1 MQRVCIHR
9 VSLANQM
16 CHDRGSLGQPAPSA
30 KAGRLSPGRRLRDLS
45 LPRRA
50 CEDGARGRWGTQSE
64 LGTWNLELGTEHDLR
79 RQMQKAVTLRARNQ
93 AGPELCW

>member
-1 MQRVCIHR
+1 
-9 VSLANQM
+9 
-16 CHDRGSLGQPAPSA
+16 LGQPAPSA

-50 CEDGARGRWGTQSE
+50 CEDGARTVGHPVRTWNLE

>member
-1 MQRVCIHR
+1 MSRLRWGVMQRVCIHR

-50 CEDGARGRWGTQSE
+50 RGDGGAPRP
-64 LGTWNLELGTEHDLR
+64 NLKLGTEHDLR
-79 RQMQKAVTLRARNQ
+79 RLMQKAVALRACT
-93 AGPELCW
+93 G